1 MSNIAV
7 RQTGIRY
14 GDSRVWV
21 YADQS
26 EQRGRASVTLDMSKF
41 TPATHYPKGY
51 LPSGIVLGKI
61 TASGLYGPYDNT
73 ATDGRE
79 VAAGFLWDAFT
90 PTDTTGKESA
100 PLWVGV
106 GLIQENKLP
115 SGHGLDAAAKTDLAG
130 WFKFF

>member
-1 MSNIAV
+1 MANIAV
-7 RQTGIRY
+7 RTSGTGY

-26 EQRGRASVTLDMSKF
+26 EQRGRASITLDITKF
-41 TPATHYPKGY
+41 TAGTHYPNGY
-51 LPSGIVLGKI
+51 LPSGLVLGKV
-61 TASGLYGPYDNT
+61 TATGLYGPYDN
-73 ATDGRE
+73 AAVDGRE

-90 PTDTTGKESA
+90 PTSDKEVA

-106 GLIQENKLP
+106 GLIKESKLP
-115 SGHGLDAAAKTDLAG
+115 IAIDTAGKTDLAS